1 MSPAVARLVALSV
14 VAALLGAFGLE
25 ARATSGFEAQ
35 ASSGLDAQA
44 SRGPEPQ
51 ASPGPE
57 PQASPGPQDPAEFGA
72 FIDDFF
78 AGELEG
84 AHIPGAVFLLVKDG
98 EVFYAKGYGFATL
111 ETREP
116 VDPERTVFRVGSNSK
131 TLTAAAVLALVDEGR
146 LDLDADVNGYLTRLQ
161 VPATYP
167 EPLTLRHLLTHT
179 AGLDERLFGQ
189 HARTRDEALP
199 LGDYLAEHLT
209 PRTMPPGLVI
219 SYNDFGTSLA
229 GLVVEEVS
237 GQPFADFVAERIFAP
252 LGMTRS
258 SFEIM
263 EPPETIRGELATAY
277 RYWDGTHT
285 PYEYDY
291 IQTAPAAGLVTTAAD
306 MGRFLAALLDGGRLG
321 DRRILSDSMTAIML
335 DRQFAHAP
343 RLRGRAF
350 GFVESDEN
358 GVRGLSK
365 DGQATGFLSRIF
377 LIPEADLGFFASIN
391 LSIFEPGPSFNR
403 ASGIHRRLTT
413 AILDRYFMP
422 DSAYYDLPEA
432 PSPDPGFDARPYVG
446 TYRAMEGSRHTI
458 EKILFLGNELRV
470 RDGGEGT
477 LLVGGTPYVELEP
490 DLFQHAHG
498 GPHYLAFRR
507 GADGDASHV
516 FLGAGAMERAPWRDT
531 RRTLMMVLSVTGL
544 LLVSALLI
552 WPFAGRFARRR
563 GRSPADVHPGRA
575 ALILASGFSL
585 AFVVGFGWAFSQT
598 DLQEFFKGVPAP
610 IGLLLAL
617 PVAVVPL
624 TLRAGVHAARAWRDR
639 RGSLPGR
646 IHYTV
651 VTLALVVFVLMLNN
665 WYMLGWRY

>member
-1 MSPAVARLVALSV
+1 MSPKAARLCGTLV
-14 VAALLGAFGLE
+14 VASCLSASGLD
-25 ARATSGFEAQ
+25 AQRSPGLEAQ
-35 ASSGLDAQA
+35 ASSG
-44 SRGPEPQ
+44 PED
-51 ASPGPE
+51 PG
-57 PQASPGPQDPAEFGA
+57 EFGP

-78 AGELEG
+78 TSEMEEI
-84 AHIPGAVFLLVKDG
+84 HIPGAVFLLVKDG
-98 EVFYAKGYGFATL
+98 EVFYSKGYGFADL
-111 ETREP
+111 EPREP
-116 VDPERTVFRVGSNSK
+116 VDPDRTVFRVGSNSK
-131 TLTAAAVLALVDEGR
+131 TLTAAAVLALVDDGR
-146 LDLDADVNGYLTRLQ
+146 LDLDTDVNQYLARLQ

-167 EPLTLRHLLTHT
+167 EPITLRHLLTHT

-189 HARTRDEALP
+189 HARTRDEALG

-209 PRTMPPGLVI
+209 PRTMPPGVVI

-229 GLVVEEVS
+229 GLVVEDVS
-237 GQPFADFVAERIFAP
+237 GRPFADFVAERIFGP

-258 SFEIM
+258 SFDIKD
-263 EPPETIRGELATAY
+263 PPEAVRGGLATAY
-277 RYWDGTHT
+277 RYRDRTHT

-321 DRRILSDSMTAIML
+321 DGRILSDSMTAVML
-335 DRQFAHAP
+335 QRQFAHAP

-377 LIPEADLGFFASIN
+377 LLPEAELGFFASIN

-403 ASGIHRRLTT
+403 ASGLHRRLTA

-422 DSAYYDLPEA
+422 DSTYFDLPEA
-432 PSPDPGFDARPYVG
+432 PTPDPEFDARPYVG
-446 TYRAMEGSRHTI
+446 TYRATEGSRHTI
-458 EKILFLGNELRV
+458 EKILFLGNELQV
-470 RDGGEGT
+470 RDGGDGR

-490 DLFQHAHG
+490 GQFQYAGG
-498 GPHYLAFRR
+498 GPYYVASRLA
-507 GADGDASHV
+507 ADGKASHL

-531 RRTLMMVLSVTGL
+531 LRTLMIVLSVTGL
-544 LLVSALLI
+544 LFVTAVLS

-563 GRSPADVHPGRA
+563 GRSLGDVHPGRA
-575 ALILASGFSL
+575 ALILASGSSL
-585 AFVVGFGWAFSQT
+585 AFLVGFGWAFSQT
-598 DLQEFFKGVPAP
+598 DFQEFFKGVPAS

-624 TLRAGVHAARAWRDR
+624 TLLSVVHAARAWRGR
-639 RGSLPGR
+639 RGSLPER
-646 IHYTV
+646 IHYTA
-651 VTLALVVFVLMLNN
+651 VTLALVVFLLMLNN